1 MQADRQ
7 FKEQIMRPKDSIR
20 NPPAFQEYAADML
33 ANRLFRTMSLQER
46 GLLMTMRF
54 ECWVNKSVPA
64 DAGDLAK
71 TLGLPKEDVFHTLTS
86 RVSYFFVE
94 TDKNLVCIE
103 LDAYRNKLLNSRQA
117 MSEGGRKG
125 GLNTLARHKNNEAS
139 LEGTL
144 KPLSRDE
151 FRRDEKNK
159 SESLERENTENEERK
174 NWINELDKYS

>member
-1 MQADRQ
+1 MEVSM
-7 FKEQIMRPKDSIR
+7 KTKDSLR
-20 NPPAFQEYAADML
+20 NPPAFQEYAADIL
-33 ANRLFRTMSLQER
+33 ASRLFRAMSLQER

-64 DAGDLAK
+64 DARDLAK
-71 TLGLPKEDVFHTLTS
+71 TLGLPEVEVLNALTS
-86 RVSYFFVE
+86 RVTHFFKE
-94 TDKNLVCIE
+94 DDKNLTCSE

-125 GLNTLARHKNNEAS
+125 GLNTQARHKNNEAT

-151 FRRDEKNK
+151 YSRDEKNK
-159 SESLERENTENEERK
+159 NESLESEDLENENRK
-174 NWINELDKYS
+174 KWINELDEHS